1 MSLRESLVTIC
12 AKLLNSTNLGLMQ
25 CAGFVEFHMFIAG
38 KVYIT
43 VRTHTIFLVYIF
55 RYLNVC
61 CFDIFFNKS
70 LKNCLWFILE
80 IIFDTWMVFNRLSNI
95 FTFIYINYLTK
106 RLIKVCQNVRRRDCF
121 NCYIA
126 DIQDGCVGDG
136 EGDSEDLS
144 LLPVVLGQQ
153 GGEGGGEQGEQ
164 GGVAGSQGA
173 TGRHQEK
180 VRRGSSQGGQ
190 KAG

>member
-1 MSLRESLVTIC
+1 
-12 AKLLNSTNLGLMQ
+12 
-25 CAGFVEFHMFIAG
+25 MFIAG

-43 VRTHTIFLVYIF
+43 VRTHTIFLVYII
-55 RYLNVC
+55 RYFNVHW
-61 CFDIFFNKS
+61 FDFFFNKS
-70 LKNCLWFILE
+70 LKLCLRFIVETILE
-80 IIFDTWMVFNRLSNI
+80 TWMVFNRLSNI
-95 FTFIYINYLTK
+95 FTFIYINKLTN